1 MKYTKIPTS
10 SQSGLGVLLRAVAL
24 CLFVGLPLSLAACS
38 GGGGGGG
45 GPVGGGGGGGD
56 LNFENPDEQADD
68 RDLNSGGSD
77 TMGPAS
83 IAKLTEQF
91 IRVAPGGGPDDAGT
105 ADIQ

>member
-1 MKYTKIPTS
+1 MKHTKIPTS
-10 SQSGLGVLLRAVAL
+10 SQLSLRVLLRAVAL

-38 GGGGGGG
+38 GGGGG
-45 GPVGGGGGGGD
+45 PVGTGGGGGGGD

-68 RDLNSGGSD
+68 RDLNPGDSD

-91 IRVAPGGGPDDAGT
+91 IRVAPGGDPNDAGT